1 MIEETTALDPKRWL
15 TLAVL
20 LLSLVLVVMD
30 NSVLVVAIPTMAK
43 DLDTDLATIQWV
55 ITGYALVF
63 ASLLVTGGR
72 LGDIHGARK
81 AFMAGAT
88 LFGVGSAIASVAP
101 SVGVLIFGE
110 SVIEGIGA
118 SLMMPASLAIVS
130 NTFKGRERGSAFAAW
145 AAVMGAG
152 TAFGPVVGGY
162 LTSYH
167 SWRWAFRIN
176 VLVAPVAVLAAWLL
190 VRRDPPRH
198 RQRLDVPGALL
209 AGGGT
214 FFLVFAINRS
224 EEHGLGDPIVV
235 TALAVAIVA
244 LVTFVRVER
253 QKEAA
258 DASPLFE
265 LGLLRHLRFR
275 YGLVAQFVTAIA
287 QMGQFFVLPVFLQ
300 GAKDLSPVDS
310 GLWMLP
316 MGIAILVFAQIGGR
330 LTRIVGTA
338 TLVRIG
344 LVVNAAGL
352 IGMAVQLRP
361 DVTFLELL
369 PVYALFG
376 VGIGLASSQLT
387 NLILSDLPDDK
398 AGVASGANST
408 VRQVG
413 AAIGVA
419 LMGTI
424 MASGDL
430 VDTGRLALAVAAGV
444 LVVGGA
450 VAFLIPN
457 DDPPVADDELS
468 RDVYDV
474 LEPVDS
480 HLLG

>member
-1 MIEETTALDPKRWL
+1 MIEEGPDLDPRRWL

-30 NSVLVVAIPTMAK
+30 NSVLVVAIPTMAE

-88 LFGVGSAIASVAP
+88 LFGIGSAIASVAP
-101 SVGVLIFGE
+101 SVWVLIVGE

-162 LTSYH
+162 LTTYH

-176 VLVAPVAVLAAWLL
+176 VLVAPIAVLAAWLL

-198 RQRLDVPGALL
+198 RQQLDVPGALL

-214 FFLVFAINRS
+214 FSLVFAISRS
-224 EEHGLGDPIVV
+224 EEHGIGDAIVV
-235 TALAVAIVA
+235 GALAVALVA
-244 LVTFVRVER
+244 LATFVRVER
-253 QKEAA
+253 RKEAA

-300 GAKDLSPVDS
+300 GAKDLSPLDS

-330 LTRIVGTA
+330 LTRVVGTT

-344 LVVNAAGL
+344 LVLNALGL
-352 IGMAVQLRP
+352 VGMAVQLRP

-387 NLILSDLPDDK
+387 NLILGDVADDK

-413 AAIGVA
+413 SAIGIA

-430 VDTGRLALAVAAGV
+430 VDTGRLALAVAAVILSVGV
-444 LVVGGA
+444 AL
-450 VAFLIPN
+450 AFLIPT
-457 DDPPVADDELS
+457 DDPLVSDDELS

>member
-1 MIEETTALDPKRWL
+1 
-15 TLAVL
+15 
-20 LLSLVLVVMD
+20 
-30 NSVLVVAIPTMAK
+30 
-43 DLDTDLATIQWV
+43 
-55 ITGYALVF
+55 
-63 ASLLVTGGR
+63 
-72 LGDIHGARK
+72 
-81 AFMAGAT
+81 
-88 LFGVGSAIASVAP
+88 
-101 SVGVLIFGE
+101 
-110 SVIEGIGA
+110 
-118 SLMMPASLAIVS
+118 
-130 NTFKGRERGSAFAAW
+130 
-145 AAVMGAG
+145 
-152 TAFGPVVGGY
+152 
-162 LTSYH
+162 
-167 SWRWAFRIN
+167 
-176 VLVAPVAVLAAWLL
+176 VLVAPIAVAAAWLL

-214 FFLVFAINRS
+214 FCLVFAISRS
-224 EEHGLGDPIVV
+224 ESHGIDDPVVLTTFAAALLG
-235 TALAVAIVA
+235 LA
-244 LVTFVRVER
+244 TFVVVER
-253 QKEAA
+253 RKEAA
-258 DASPLFE
+258 GASPLFE

-275 YGLVAQFVTAIA
+275 YGLVAQLVTAIA

-330 LTRIVGTA
+330 LTRVVGTT

-344 LVVNAAGL
+344 LVLNAAGL
-352 IGMAVQLRP
+352 VGMAVQLRA

-387 NLILSDLPDDK
+387 NLILGDVPDEK

-413 AAIGVA
+413 SAIGVA

-424 MASGDL
+424 LASGDL
-430 VDTGRLALAVAAGV
+430 VDTGRLALAVAAGILAIGV
-444 LVVGGA
+444 AL
-450 VAFLIPN
+450 AFLIPT